1 VPPKFRSRDYTGK
14 DINVSYDIRR
24 CIHAAECVRG
34 LPDVFNTRKRPWI
47 AVDNADADRVAEV
60 VLRCPSGALHFE
72 RQDSGADEP
81 IPTETSIMPVKD
93 GPLYIR
99 GDLTITTSDGEVF
112 KETRMS
118 LCRCG
123 ASKNKP
129 FCDNSHRVIG
139 FKAESW

>member
-1 VPPKFRSRDYTGK
+1 MPPKFRSRDYTGK

-99 GDLTITTSDGEVF
+99 GDLAITTSDGEVF

-123 ASKNKP
+123 ASMNKP

-139 FKAESW
+139 FKAETW